1 MQWRILMMNR
11 AIVTGIAMA
20 ALMACHGTPHG
31 KGAQSST
38 PRSEMRTI
46 ENVDPRPGLS
56 DPPPMLHDEAA
67 PPRPTGQPWEVK
79 QPVLLTAQDDKI
91 RAALPFAPAIA
102 MDPIDGSKLS
112 ILANTP
118 TLEHKGH
125 IYYFSK
131 EENKRTFAAN
141 PDQYSKGLFKG
152 L

>member
-1 MQWRILMMNR
+1 
-11 AIVTGIAMA
+11 
-20 ALMACHGTPHG
+20 
-31 KGAQSST
+31 
-38 PRSEMRTI
+38 
-46 ENVDPRPGLS
+46 
-56 DPPPMLHDEAA
+56 MLHDEAA

-79 QPVLLTAQDDKI
+79 QPVVLTAQDDKI